1 MKHKGKNRVLA
12 ALLAAAM
19 MFQMLPLMVFADD
32 GAASSDVKIEGK
44 EGTYTSLKEAVEK
57 AESGDTILLGE
68 GNYTLYGISSDGTT
82 KDKDLTFVGAGAR

>member
-57 AESGDTILLGE
+57 PKVATPSCWVKVIIRCMAFQVTVQPRIK
-68 GNYTLYGISSDGTT
+68 T
-82 KDKDLTFVGAGAR
+82 